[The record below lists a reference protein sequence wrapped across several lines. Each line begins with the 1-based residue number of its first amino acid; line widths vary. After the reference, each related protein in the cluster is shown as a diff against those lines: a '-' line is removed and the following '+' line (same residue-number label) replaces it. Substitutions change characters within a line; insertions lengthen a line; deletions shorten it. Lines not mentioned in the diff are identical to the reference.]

1 MGQFDVQRNRTA
13 GQISDRKTGL
23 YEYGQRKV
31 VDFLFVFYDID
42 IMIIFLYI
50 KKNVPTKKT
59 FTIISHP
66 LIFMESEL
74 NLIKLGMDRSDT

>member
-13 GQISDRKTGL
+13 GQISDRQTGL

-42 IMIIFLYI
+42 IMIIFI
-50 KKNVPTKKT
+50 HKKECSNKENIYDY
-59 FTIISHP
+59 FTSIDFHGIRT
-66 LIFMESEL
+66 ES
-74 NLIKLGMDRSDT
+74 D